1 MGKEKK
7 QNKGW
12 KPGKGWVAGL
22 LVGVLLVL
30 IVGVQWVSGSESGTD
45 EGADYTVYEVYEEA
59 PVLFDG
65 RVQAL
70 DIQEVYLDGGSEEL
84 VELYVTNGQTVEP
97 GTELLTYQNE
107 EAQRQLDDQRRQR
120 ERLVSRRSALE
131 TDRANAVNG
140 RDRAEREGNQY
151 KEDSALEGEA
161 VGRFE
166 SELSSYEMEIAEAEM
181 EISQI
186 DQADQDLLEQL
197 EDLDFSINRLSD
209 QAKVTEKAVISG
221 QVHVNPGGTEDGQGT
236 GAPYLSIVSEDV
248 EIEASV
254 SEYDFEKI
262 KKGEKVH
269 ISLTN
274 SDREMEGAITYVSSI
289 PAQVSGENETARYL
303 FTVSPDEPIQYGFSV
318 EIAFY
323 EGLIY
328 LPAST
333 VISEEEGTY
342 VYVYNDGTAERRPVE
357 VESEGNMYLLKEG
370 LMSGEEV
377 LEEPEDTLSDGDE
390 VSVRY
395 D

>member
-1 MGKEKK
+1 MGKEKQ
-7 QNKGW
+7 QNKDW

-221 QVHVNPGGTEDGQGT
+221 QVHLNPGGTEAGQGT